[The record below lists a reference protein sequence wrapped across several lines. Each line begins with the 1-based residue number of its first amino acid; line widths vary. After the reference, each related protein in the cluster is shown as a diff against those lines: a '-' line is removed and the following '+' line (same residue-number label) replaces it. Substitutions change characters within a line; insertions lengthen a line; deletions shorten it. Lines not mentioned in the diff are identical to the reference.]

1 MDESLRLLHDRI
13 NNARMAVAGGVHGDT
28 CAEVEED
35 VPILIF
41 NAHPESTDWRKRIG
55 ARQAV

>member
-1 MDESLRLLHDRI
+1 VKEALRLLDHCVHYSW
-13 NNARMAVAGGVHGDT
+13 MTVTGGVHGDA